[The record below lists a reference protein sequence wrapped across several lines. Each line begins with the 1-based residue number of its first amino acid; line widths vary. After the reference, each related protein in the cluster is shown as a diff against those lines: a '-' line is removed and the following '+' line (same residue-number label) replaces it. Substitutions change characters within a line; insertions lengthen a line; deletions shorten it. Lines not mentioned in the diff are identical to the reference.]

1 VITISNSISEE
12 DKKNLITRLR
22 RIEGQ
27 IRGLQ
32 KMIDEEKYCVDI
44 LTQVEASRGALRK
57 VALKVLD
64 SHINGCVQRAIKN
77 EEGENEIIDELM
89 DVIEK
94 FSD

>member
-1 VITISNSISEE
+1 
-12 DKKNLITRLR
+12 
-22 RIEGQ
+22 
-27 IRGLQ
+27 
-32 KMIDEEKYCVDI
+32 MIDEEKYCVDI

>member
-1 VITISNSISEE
+1 MIEINSISKE
-12 DKKNLITRLR
+12 DKKNISVRLK

-32 KMIDEEKYCVDI
+32 RMIEEEKYCVDI
-44 LTQVEASRGALRK
+44 LTQVEASRGALKK
-57 VALKVLD
+57 VALKILD

-77 EEGENEIIDELM
+77 EEGEEIIDELM

-94 FSD
+94 FSK